1 MLQERAAGCLGETS
15 RCAQA
20 LAEQA
25 QPDLKGPE
33 EMLPPS
39 LFPPG
44 TLAPSHQLQRLFNS
58 RFPVKSEGLLAVKYK
73 WYVLNAA

>member
-1 MLQERAAGCLGETS
+1 MLQERAP

-20 LAEQA
+20 LPEQA

-39 LFPPG
+39 LFPPS
-44 TLAPSHQLQRLFNS
+44 TLAPSHQLQWLFNS

-73 WYVLNAA
+73 RYVLNAL